1 MNSWS
6 AQARGWLRVILLP
19 GAVLLLA
26 GCTAV
31 KPWERGTLADPLMNR
46 GRDPL
51 GLALTEHMY
60 FSREATSGG
69 EGVGG
74 GGCGC
79 N

>member
-1 MNSWS
+1 VH
-6 AQARGWLRVILLP
+6 L
-19 GAVLLLA
+19 AVFAGGVLVVS

-51 GLALTEHMY
+51 GLALADHMY
-60 FSREATSGG
+60 FSREATMGG
-69 EGVGG
+69 EGIGG